1 MISLRGARLHNLQN
15 VDADFPEHSI
25 TVVCGPSGC
34 GKSSL
39 ALDTLH
45 GECRRRYL
53 ETLSP
58 FALRV
63 LGGKKYIP
71 LDDASGLIPSI
82 AIGPSRGDAPAKA
95 TALSLAEADD
105 AFHTLFASVAL
116 PTCPECGALAEFKTR
131 EQIVASVASLPE
143 KSRLQFIVPLE
154 HVSGNIAGKTLS
166 ELAAVFLPLGYSRAL
181 ADGANCPLADLT
193 AQEAK
198 KVPKKFELVV
208 DRIIIRE
215 GVRTRIS
222 EAVDACFK
230 LSHDYLEIDNE
241 GVRTVYSTMPRC
253 PNGHSLAGNENGVLQ
268 APESGHFSPYSAVG
282 ACEHC
287 GGTGYADEENEVECE
302 RCKGLRLKPFLLN
315 SSVGGKVSYAS
326 LIQQNFVDFK
336 NSCTAIFADVPQTL
350 VRTRE
355 TLFARLEA
363 MEELGLGYL
372 QPARGGNTLSSGE
385 LERLRLASAVTGYL
399 DGMLFCLDE
408 PAAGL
413 HREDA
418 VKLWNVLDK
427 IRKRGNTLV
436 LMEHNPEIISR
447 ADWIIEMGPGAGALG
462 GKILAMGEREK
473 VLGSKD
479 SPTGNWLRRLEKER
493 KKRKNGDSNVTPKGA
508 APKQCIAVS
517 NFSAYGIAP
526 ITTAF
531 PLGKFSVIT
540 GPSGSGKST
549 LMFKHLVAEF
559 NRGSYAELGL
569 EAMSVLSTGNFQGNR
584 RSTVASAI
592 NILAPLRELFAAL
605 PESKLRGYAASKFAT
620 HAPGGRCETC
630 KGEGV
635 LLDPSGFEEMECP
648 ICQGRRFRDEVLEI
662 RFKSLSIADILDM
675 SVENAMNV
683 FEAFPKFYPK
693 LRPLVA
699 TGLGYLRL
707 GQTTNNL
714 SSGER
719 ARLRLSMAL
728 SKNNPPRTLY
738 LFDEP
743 ARGLHD
749 VDIQKL
755 LELFHGLAD
764 QGHTL
769 IAIEHSEDFL
779 HSADFVLELGV

>member
-15 VDADFPEHSI
+15 VDVDFPEHSI

-39 ALDTLH
+39 AFDTLH

-71 LDDASGLIPSI
+71 LDDASGLIPSV
-82 AIGPSRGDAPAKA
+82 AMGPSRGEASAKA
-95 TALSLAEADD
+95 YALSLSDADD
-105 AFHTLFASVAL
+105 AFHTLFAGLAR
-116 PTCPECGALAEFKTR
+116 PTCPVCGKPAEFLSR
-131 EQIVASVASLPE
+131 ERIVASIAAFPE
-143 KSRLQFIVPLE
+143 KSRLQFVVPISAE
-154 HVSGNIAGKTLS
+154 GKTLS
-166 ELAAVFLPLGYSRAL
+166 ELSAVFLPLGYSRGL
-181 ADGANCPLADLT
+181 ADGQQCSLADLT
-193 AQEAK
+193 ATDAK
-198 KVPKKFELVV
+198 MVPKKFEIVV

-222 EAVDACFK
+222 EAVDSCFRI
-230 LSHDYLEIDNE
+230 SHDYLEIDNE
-241 GVRTVYSTMPRC
+241 GVRTTFSTVPRC
-253 PNGHSLAGNENGVLQ
+253 PDGHDVGVLR
-268 APESGHFSPYSAVG
+268 APETGLFSPYSLAG
-282 ACEHC
+282 TCEYC
-287 GGTGYADEENEVECE
+287 SGTGFSDEENEVVCE
-302 RCKGLRLKPFLLN
+302 QCNGLRLKPFLLN
-315 SSVGGKVSYAS
+315 SRILSGDTDYSYAE
-326 LIQQNFVDFK
+326 LVQQNFEEFK
-336 NSCTAIFADVPQTL
+336 KNCEVIFDSVPVTL
-350 VRTRE
+350 QRTKE
-355 TLFARLEA
+355 TLISRLEA
-363 MEELGLGYL
+363 VIELGLGYL
-372 QPARGGNTLSSGE
+372 QPCRSGRTLSSGE

-418 VKLWNVLDK
+418 LKLWNVLDK

-447 ADWIIEMGPGAGALG
+447 ADWIIEMGPGAGSLG
-462 GKILAMGEREK
+462 GKVLAMGEREK
-473 VLGSKD
+473 VLANPD
-479 SPTGNWLRRLEKER
+479 SPTGNWLRRLKKKSTGPKKNVAASKEAIVV
-493 KKRKNGDSNVTPKGA
+493 KD
-508 APKQCIAVS
+508 
-517 NFSAYGIAP
+517 FSEFGIKP
-526 ITTAF
+526 INAKF
-531 PLGKFSVIT
+531 PIGKFSVVT
-540 GPSGSGKST
+540 GPSGCGKST
-549 LMFKHLVAEF
+549 LMFKHLVLEF
-559 NRGSYAELGL
+559 KKGSFAKLGL
-569 EAMSVLSTGNFQGNR
+569 EELSVLSTGNFVGNR
-584 RSTVASAI
+584 RSTVASAV
-592 NILAPLRELFAAL
+592 NVLSPLRDLFAML
-605 PESKLRGYAASKFAT
+605 PESKIRGYSASKFSL

-635 LLDPSGFEEMECP
+635 LLDPSGFEETECP
-648 ICQGRRFRDEVLEI
+648 VCQGRRFRDEILEI
-662 RFKSLSIADILDM
+662 RFKSLSIADILEM
-675 SVENAMNV
+675 SVENAMNL
-683 FEAFPKFYPK
+683 FEAFPKFYSK

-707 GQTTNNL
+707 GQVTANM

-719 ARLRLSMAL
+719 ARLRLSIAL
-728 SKNNPPRTLY
+728 SKNNPPKTLY

-769 IAIEHSEDFL
+769 IAIEHSEDFIQ
-779 HSADFVLELGV
+779 SADFVLELKK